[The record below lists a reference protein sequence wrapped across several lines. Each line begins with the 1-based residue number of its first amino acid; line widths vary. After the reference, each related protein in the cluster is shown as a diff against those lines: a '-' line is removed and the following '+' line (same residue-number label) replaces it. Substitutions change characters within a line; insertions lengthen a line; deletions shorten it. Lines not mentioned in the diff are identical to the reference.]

1 MKTDDVEKASRSGGI
16 RTVLFLAR
24 VVMGGSLIGLGLR
37 LFVGGGWDAWNT
49 IGVVLPSTYPRG
61 PIGDIFLNFWGN
73 PFVIQLLIWSSVLVG
88 IALVLGIAVRLASY
102 GGILIMLMLYLAV
115 IPPSSVI
122 LNQQIMYIVV
132 LLFLV
137 AGEAGKIGGLD
148 SFLAPILEEKY
159 PSLKYFLG

>member
-1 MKTDDVEKASRSGGI
+1 MKTNDTEKANRSGGLKVI
-16 RTVLFLAR
+16 LFLAR
-24 VVMGGSLIGLGLR
+24 VLMGGSLIGLGLR
-37 LFVGGGWDAWNT
+37 LFVGGGWDAWNA
-49 IGVVLPSTYPRG
+49 IGVVLPTTYPRG

-115 IPPSSVI
+115 IPPGSVI

-137 AGEAGKIGGLD
+137 AGEAGKVGGLD
-148 SFLAPILEEKY
+148 SFLAPILEERY
-159 PSLKYFLG
+159 PSLKYLLG